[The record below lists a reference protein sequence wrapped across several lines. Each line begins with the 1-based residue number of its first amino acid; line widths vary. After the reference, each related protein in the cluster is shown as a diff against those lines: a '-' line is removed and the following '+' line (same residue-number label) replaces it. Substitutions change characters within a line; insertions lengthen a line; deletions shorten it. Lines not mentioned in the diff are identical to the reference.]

1 MCPFSVSPLII
12 TMNLNLPELVISP
25 GADISYLFTRKMFS
39 WTEATYT
46 EVSTGVTG
54 NIIVKLI
61 KHQQALRQ
69 LWFTFSVDESEL
81 PAGVT
86 TVKLPSGSLGP
97 CHRNTSLSL
106 LLGSKCR
113 HCLL

>member
-1 MCPFSVSPLII
+1 
-12 TMNLNLPELVISP
+12 MNLNLSEPVIFP

-54 NIIVKLI
+54 NINN
-61 KHQQALRQ
+61 HQQALRQ
-69 LWFTFSVDESEL
+69 LQFTFSVDESEL

-86 TVKLPSGSLGP
+86 TVKLPPRSLGP
-97 CHRNTSLSL
+97 CHRNTGFSL